1 MFIGRFEATLS
12 DGQIIKELY
21 PDEDSRPGYMG
32 WKRLGEYLQEYSEL
46 CIESFAFL
54 LRDKVHQTL
63 KNADGYFANMRTVQA
78 TQIEHHR
85 GFGCIVNN
93 TAYINWF
100 DQQGNIV
107 EFEIKE
113 I

>member
-21 PDEDSRPGYMG
+21 PDEDSKPGYMG
-32 WKRLGEYLQEYSEL
+32 WRRLNQYVSSNPKLF
-46 CIESFAFL
+46 IESFALL
-54 LRDKVHQTL
+54 LRDKMYQTL
-63 KNADGYFANMRTVQA
+63 KNADSYFANMRVVQT

-85 GFGCIVNN
+85 GFGCIVDNKV
-93 TAYINWF
+93 YINWF
-100 DQQGNIV
+100 DQHGNIV

>member
-21 PDEDSRPGYMG
+21 PDEDSKPGYMG
-32 WKRLGEYLQEYSEL
+32 WKRLSEYLQEHSEL
-46 CIESFAFL
+46 RIKSFAFL
-54 LRDKVHQTL
+54 LRDKVYQTL
-63 KNADGYFANMRTVQA
+63 KNADGYFANMRTIQT

-85 GFGCIVNN
+85 GFGCIVDNMV
-93 TAYINWF
+93 YINWF
-100 DQQGNIV
+100 DRHGNIV